1 MMATYKPAKNTLA
14 QIEYL
19 KKNKRVT
26 FNNIHEEQAQG
37 ILFKYNYINVITP
50 YKHHFSKWDKAG
62 NEVKNDGKHIYE
74 RDVEFSEYFNL
85 FKDERSQY
93 PNLIRNILGY
103 ELRFKS
109 IMAYRIL
116 TSTEINNEN
125 ELVAYLESV
134 RLRIPMNSDYS
145 DSRLE
150 HMNNHIKQLEKSIC
164 DYADIYCFFDRMS
177 LGVSLT
183 IFAGLDRGLQKLLLK
198 DFEKL
203 DMNFKVQN
211 INDFIDKV
219 FTLVAIRNCVMH
231 CNSLE
236 ILVRYY
242 NPATHKLRKNRN
254 KKKYAKMINELS
266 IEKQYAQI

>member
-1 MMATYKPAKNTLA
+1 MTTYKPAKNTQE

-19 KKNKRVT
+19 KTNKKIT
-26 FNNIHEEQAQG
+26 FNSIHEQQARD
-37 ILFKYNYINVITP
+37 ILYKYNYINVITP
-50 YKHHFSKWDKAG
+50 YKHHFSKFDKDG
-62 NEVKNDGKHIYE
+62 NEVKIDGKHIYE

-85 FKDERSQY
+85 FKNERLQY
-93 PNLIRNILGY
+93 PIIIKNILGY

-116 TSTEINNEN
+116 TSTEINDEN
-125 ELVAYLESV
+125 KLVAYLGSV

-150 HMNNHIKQLEKSIC
+150 HMNNHIKQLEKSISG
-164 DYADIYCFFDRMS
+164 YADIYCFFDRMS

-183 IFAGLDRGLQKLLLK
+183 IFSGLDQGLQKQLLK
-198 DFEKL
+198 DFKSL
-203 DMNFKVQN
+203 GMNFGVKN

-219 FTLVAIRNCVMH
+219 FTLVAIRNRVMH
-231 CNSLE
+231 CNNLE

>member
-1 MMATYKPAKNTLA
+1 MSTYKPAKNA
-14 QIEYL
+14 QEQVEYL
-19 KKNKRVT
+19 KANKRIT
-26 FNNIHEEQAQG
+26 FNSIHEEQARD

-50 YKHHFSKWDKAG
+50 YKHRFSKCDKDG

-85 FKDERSQY
+85 FKDERSKY
-93 PNLIRNILGY
+93 PIIIKNILGY

-116 TSTEINNEN
+116 TSTEISDEK
-125 ELVAYLESV
+125 ELVAYLETL
-134 RLRIPMNSDYS
+134 RLRIPLNSDYNY
-145 DSRLE
+145 SRLE
-150 HMNNHIKQLEKSIC
+150 HMNNHIDQLEKSIR

-183 IFAGLDRGLQKLLLK
+183 IFSGLDQGLQKQLLK
-198 DFEKL
+198 DFERL
-203 DMNFKVQN
+203 GMNFGVKN

-236 ILVRYY
+236 ILIRYY
-242 NPATHKLRKNRN
+242 NPATHKLRRNRN
-254 KKKYAKMINELS
+254 KKKYVKMINDLS

>member
-1 MMATYKPAKNTLA
+1 
-14 QIEYL
+14 
-19 KKNKRVT
+19 
-26 FNNIHEEQAQG
+26 
-37 ILFKYNYINVITP
+37 
-50 YKHHFSKWDKAG
+50 
-62 NEVKNDGKHIYE
+62 
-74 RDVEFSEYFNL
+74 
-85 FKDERSQY
+85 
-93 PNLIRNILGY
+93 
-103 ELRFKS
+103 
-109 IMAYRIL
+109 
-116 TSTEINNEN
+116 
-125 ELVAYLESV
+125 
-134 RLRIPMNSDYS
+134 MNSDYS

-150 HMNNHIKQLEKSIC
+150 HMNNHIKQLKKSISG
-164 DYADIYCFFDRMS
+164 YADIFCFFGRMS

-183 IFAGLDRGLQKLLLK
+183 IFSGLDQGLQKQLLR
-198 DFEKL
+198 DFKSL
-203 DMNFKVQN
+203 GMNFGVKN